1 MKAVVG
7 IFACLLVPFVLCGC
21 SEQGFL
27 TTTHEVNY
35 DKMSKNM
42 KTIEIEGCEYIVYSC
57 SSGYSGFGFMS
68 HKGNCKNPIHRNS
81 IEYEKETVQR
91 TR

>member
-1 MKAVVG
+1 MKK
-7 IFACLLVPFVLCGC
+7 IFACLFLILALCGC

-27 TTTHEVNY
+27 TTTHDVNY
-35 DKMSKNM
+35 EKMSKNM
-42 KTIEIEGCEYIVYSC
+42 RTIEIEGCEYLVYSC
-57 SSGYSGFGFMS
+57 SSGYSGFGFMA

-91 TR
+91 TH